1 MTQHTPRL
9 ILVTGQSGSGKSV
22 ALAALEDSGFYCID
36 NLPPDL
42 LDHLAKSYLEGN
54 IIAGGIAISID
65 ARAPEQSLV
74 DLPARIDRLRERLPE
89 LSIST
94 LFLESDQQRLIAR
107 FSETRRRHPLSY
119 QIDNLVEAI
128 AREAQL
134 LRPIREYA
142 DLVIDTSLTTV
153 HQLREDVRA
162 RLIGTAAAGPTI
174 LIQSFGFKFGIPLD
188 SDFLFDVR
196 FLPNPHW
203 DTSLRPYSGLDQPVV
218 DYLER
223 HPVTHETCRRISD
236 FLEHMLVQASHTDR
250 SYLTC
255 SIGCT
260 GGKHRSVY
268 LVERLQQELRP
279 TFADLV
285 VRHRDLDNP
294 RSQPESTHPL
304 AP

>member
-1 MTQHTPRL
+1 VNGPTPHL

-42 LDHLAKSYLEGN
+42 LDHLAESYLEGG
-54 IIAGGIAISID
+54 IVARGIAISID
-65 ARAPEQSLV
+65 ARAPEQSLA
-74 DLPARIDRLRERLPE
+74 DLPARIDGLKERLPQ
-89 LSIST
+89 LRISS
-94 LFLESDQQRLIAR
+94 LFLEADRQRLITR

-119 QIDNLVEAI
+119 QIENLVEAI
-128 AREAQL
+128 AREGQL
-134 LRPIREYA
+134 LLPIRAYA

-153 HQLREDVRA
+153 HQLREDVRS
-162 RLIGTAAAGPTI
+162 RLIGEKESGPRI

-203 DTSLRPYSGLDQPVV
+203 DITLRPHSGLDEGVV
-218 DYLER
+218 NYLEQ
-223 HPVTHETCRRISD
+223 HPVTHETRARISD
-236 FLEHMLVQASHTDR
+236 FLAHMLVQASRSDR

-268 LVERLQQELRP
+268 MVEQIARDLRP
-279 TFADLV
+279 AFSNLV
-285 VRHRDLDNP
+285 VRHRDLGN
-294 RSQPESTHPL
+294 H
-304 AP
+304 

>member
-1 MTQHTPRL
+1 MNGPAPRL

-42 LDHLAKSYLEGN
+42 LDHLAESYLEGG
-54 IIAGGIAISID
+54 IVARGIAISID
-65 ARAPEQSLV
+65 ARAPEQSLA
-74 DLPARIDRLRERLPE
+74 DLPARIDRLRERMPQLK
-89 LSIST
+89 ISS
-94 LFLESDQQRLIAR
+94 LFLEADRQRLITR

-119 QIDNLVEAI
+119 QIENLVEAI
-128 AREAQL
+128 AREGQL
-134 LRPIREYA
+134 LMPIRAYA

-153 HQLREDVRA
+153 HQLREDVRS
-162 RLIGTAAAGPTI
+162 RLIGEKVAGPRI

-203 DTSLRPYSGLDQPVV
+203 DTSLRPHSGLDEAVV
-218 DYLER
+218 NYLEQ
-223 HPVTHETCRRISD
+223 HPVTHDTRSRISA
-236 FLEHMLVQASHTDR
+236 FLAHMLAQASRSDR

-268 LVERLQQELRP
+268 VVEQIARDLRP
-279 TFADLV
+279 TFGNLV
-285 VRHRDLDNP
+285 VRHRDLGN
-294 RSQPESTHPL
+294 H
-304 AP
+304 

>member
-1 MTQHTPRL
+1 MTRTTPRL

-42 LDHLAKSYLEGN
+42 LDHLAESYLEGG
-54 IIAGGIAISID
+54 IAARGIAISID
-65 ARAPEQSLV
+65 ARAPERSLA
-74 DLPARIDRLRERLPE
+74 DLPGRIENLKQRLPE
-89 LSIST
+89 LSVSSV
-94 LFLESDQQRLIAR
+94 FLEADQQRLIAR

-128 AREAQL
+128 KREGQL
-134 LRPIREYA
+134 LTPIRAYA

-153 HQLREDVRA
+153 HQLREDVRS
-162 RLIGTAAAGPTI
+162 RLVGEKASGPRI

-203 DTSLRPYSGLDQPVV
+203 DTSLRPHSGLDEAVV
-218 DYLER
+218 NYLEQ
-223 HPVTHETCRRISD
+223 HPVTHQTRGQISE
-236 FLEHMLVQASHTDR
+236 FLSTILVQAIRSDR
-250 SYLTC
+250 SYVTC

-268 LVERLQQELRP
+268 VVEQIARDLKP
-279 TFADLV
+279 SFDNLV
-285 VRHRDLDNP
+285 VRHRDLGN
-294 RSQPESTHPL
+294 H
-304 AP
+304 

>member
-1 MTQHTPRL
+1 VSRPGPRL

-42 LDHLAKSYLEGN
+42 LDHLAESYLEGG
-54 IIAGGIAISID
+54 IVARGIAISID
-65 ARAPEQSLV
+65 ARAPEQSLA
-74 DLPARIDRLRERLPE
+74 DLPDRIARLRQRLPS
-89 LSIST
+89 LQISS
-94 LFLESDQQRLIAR
+94 LFLEADRQRLITR

-119 QIDNLVEAI
+119 QIENLVEAI

-134 LRPIREYA
+134 LMPIRAYA

-153 HQLREDVRA
+153 HQLREDVRS
-162 RLIGTAAAGPTI
+162 RLIGEKVAGPRI

-203 DTSLRPYSGLDQPVV
+203 DTSLRPHSGLDQAVV
-218 DYLER
+218 DYLEQ
-223 HPVTHETCRRISD
+223 HPVTHDTRSRISA
-236 FLEHMLVQASHTDR
+236 FLAHMLTQASRSDR

-255 SIGCT
+255 SVGCT

-268 LVERLQQELRP
+268 VVERIAHDLRP
-279 TFADLV
+279 TFDNLV
-285 VRHRDLDNP
+285 VRHRDLGN
-294 RSQPESTHPL
+294 H
-304 AP
+304 

>member
-1 MTQHTPRL
+1 MNAPAPRL

-42 LDHLAKSYLEGN
+42 LDHLAESYLEGG
-54 IIAGGIAISID
+54 IVARGIAISID
-65 ARAPEQSLV
+65 ARAPEQSLA
-74 DLPARIDRLRERLPE
+74 DLPDRIDRHRQRLPE
-89 LSIST
+89 LQISS
-94 LFLESDQQRLIAR
+94 LFLEADRQRLIAR

-119 QIDNLVEAI
+119 QIEHLVEAI
-128 AREAQL
+128 AREGQL
-134 LRPIREYA
+134 LMPIRAYA

-153 HQLREDVRA
+153 HQLREDVRS
-162 RLIGTAAAGPTI
+162 RLIGEKVAGPRI

-203 DTSLRPYSGLDQPVV
+203 DTSLRPHSGLDETVV
-218 DYLER
+218 NYLEQ
-223 HPVTHETCRRISD
+223 HPVTHDTRSRISE
-236 FLEHMLVQASHTDR
+236 FLAHMLVQASRSDR

-268 LVERLQQELRP
+268 VVERIARDLRP
-279 TFADLV
+279 TFGNLV
-285 VRHRDLDNP
+285 VRHRDLGN
-294 RSQPESTHPL
+294 H
-304 AP
+304 

>member
-1 MTQHTPRL
+1 MTQTVPRL

-42 LDHLAKSYLEGN
+42 LDHLAESYLEGG
-54 IIAGGIAISID
+54 IVARGIAISID
-65 ARAPEQSLV
+65 ARAPEKSLAN
-74 DLPARIDRLRERLPE
+74 LPDRIDRLRERLPQ
-89 LSIST
+89 LQISS
-94 LFLESDQQRLIAR
+94 LFLEAEQQRLITR

-119 QIDNLVEAI
+119 QIHNLVEAI
-128 AREAQL
+128 AREGQL
-134 LRPIREYA
+134 LMPIRAYA

-153 HQLREDVRA
+153 HQLREDVRS
-162 RLIGTAAAGPTI
+162 RLIGEKVAGPRI

-203 DTSLRPYSGLDQPVV
+203 STALRSHSGLDQPVA
-218 DYLER
+218 DYLEQ
-223 HPVTHETCRRISD
+223 HPVTHETRARVSD
-236 FLEHMLVQASHTDR
+236 FLAHMLSQASRSDR

-268 LVERLQQELRP
+268 IVELVARDLRP
-279 TFADLV
+279 TFGNLV
-285 VRHRDLDNP
+285 VRHRDLGN
-294 RSQPESTHPL
+294 H
-304 AP
+304 

>member
-1 MTQHTPRL
+1 MTAPLPRL

-42 LDHLAKSYLEGN
+42 LDHLAESYLEGS
-54 IIAGGIAISID
+54 IVARGIAISID
-65 ARAPEQSLV
+65 ARAPEQSLAN
-74 DLPARIDRLRERLPE
+74 LPDRIDRLRERLPQ
-89 LSIST
+89 LQISS
-94 LFLESDQQRLIAR
+94 LFLEADRQRLITR

-119 QIDNLVEAI
+119 QIENLVEAI
-128 AREAQL
+128 AREGQL
-134 LRPIREYA
+134 LMPIRAYA

-153 HQLREDVRA
+153 HQLREDVRS
-162 RLIGTAAAGPTI
+162 RLIGEKEAGPRI

-203 DTSLRPYSGLDQPVV
+203 SAALRSHSGLDQPVV
-218 DYLER
+218 EYLEQ
-223 HPVTHETCRRISD
+223 HPVTHETRTRIAE
-236 FLEHMLVQASHTDR
+236 FLAHMLTEASHSDR

-268 LVERLQQELRP
+268 VVEQIARDLRP
-279 TFADLV
+279 TFGNLV
-285 VRHRDLDNP
+285 VRHRDLGN
-294 RSQPESTHPL
+294 H
-304 AP
+304 

>member
-1 MTQHTPRL
+1 MNGPAPRL

-42 LDHLAKSYLEGN
+42 LDHLAESYLEGG
-54 IIAGGIAISID
+54 IVARGIAISID
-65 ARAPEQSLV
+65 ARAPEQSLA
-74 DLPARIDRLRERLPE
+74 DLPDRIDRLKQRLPE
-89 LSIST
+89 LKISS
-94 LFLESDQQRLIAR
+94 LFLEADQQRLITR

-128 AREAQL
+128 AREGQL
-134 LRPIREYA
+134 LMPIRAYA

-153 HQLREDVRA
+153 HQLREDVRS
-162 RLIGTAAAGPTI
+162 RLIGEKVAGPRI

-203 DTSLRPYSGLDQPVV
+203 DTSLRPHSGLDEAVV
-218 DYLER
+218 NYLEQ
-223 HPVTHETCRRISD
+223 HPVTHDTRSRISE
-236 FLEHMLVQASHTDR
+236 FLAHMLVQASHSDR

-268 LVERLQQELRP
+268 VVERIARDLRP
-279 TFADLV
+279 TFGNLV
-285 VRHRDLDNP
+285 VRHRDLGN
-294 RSQPESTHPL
+294 H
-304 AP
+304 

>member
-1 MTQHTPRL
+1 MNGPAPRL

-42 LDHLAKSYLEGN
+42 LDHLAESYLEGG
-54 IIAGGIAISID
+54 IVARGIAISID
-65 ARAPEQSLV
+65 ARAPEQSLA
-74 DLPARIDRLRERLPE
+74 DLPDRIDRLRECLPE
-89 LSIST
+89 LNISS
-94 LFLESDQQRLIAR
+94 LFLEADQQRLITR

-119 QIDNLVEAI
+119 QIENLVEAI
-128 AREAQL
+128 AREGQL
-134 LRPIREYA
+134 LMPIRAYA

-153 HQLREDVRA
+153 HQLREDVRS
-162 RLIGTAAAGPTI
+162 RLIGEKVAGPRI

-203 DTSLRPYSGLDQPVV
+203 DTSLRPHSGLDQAVV
-218 DYLER
+218 DYLEQ
-223 HPVTHETCRRISD
+223 HPVTHDTRSRISE
-236 FLEHMLVQASHTDR
+236 FLAHMLVQASHSDR

-255 SIGCT
+255 SVGCT

-268 LVERLQQELRP
+268 VVEQIAHDLRP
-279 TFADLV
+279 TFGNLV
-285 VRHRDLDNP
+285 VRHRDLGN
-294 RSQPESTHPL
+294 H
-304 AP
+304 

>member
-1 MTQHTPRL
+1 MNPPVLRL
-9 ILVTGQSGSGKSV
+9 VLVTGQSGSGKSV

-42 LDHLAKSYLEGN
+42 LDHLAESYLDGG
-54 IIAGGIAISID
+54 IVARGIAISID
-65 ARAPEQSLV
+65 ARAPEESLAE
-74 DLPARIDRLRERLPE
+74 LPERIDRLKRRVPQLEV
-89 LSIST
+89 SS
-94 LFLESDQQRLIAR
+94 LFLEADRQRLIAR

-119 QIDNLVEAI
+119 QIENLVEAI
-128 AREAQL
+128 SREGQL
-134 LRPIREYA
+134 LMPIRAYA

-153 HQLREDVRA
+153 HQLREDVRS
-162 RLIGTAAAGPTI
+162 RLIGEKEAGPRI

-203 DTSLRPYSGLDQPVV
+203 DSSLRPHSGLDRAVV
-218 DYLER
+218 DYLEQ
-223 HPVTHETCRRISD
+223 HPVTHDTRTRIGD
-236 FLEHMLVQASHTDR
+236 FLAHMLTQASRSDR

-268 LVERLQQELRP
+268 LVEQIARDLRP
-279 TFADLV
+279 AFANLV
-285 VRHRDLDNP
+285 VRHRDLGN
-294 RSQPESTHPL
+294 H
-304 AP
+304 

>member
-1 MTQHTPRL
+1 MNGPAPRL

-42 LDHLAKSYLEGN
+42 LDHLAESYLEGG
-54 IIAGGIAISID
+54 ISARGIAISID
-65 ARAPEQSLV
+65 ARAPEQSLA
-74 DLPARIDRLRERLPE
+74 DLPDRIDRLKERMPQLQ
-89 LSIST
+89 ISS
-94 LFLESDQQRLIAR
+94 LFLEADRQRLITR

-119 QIDNLVEAI
+119 QIENLVEAI
-128 AREAQL
+128 AREGQL
-134 LRPIREYA
+134 LMPIRAYA

-153 HQLREDVRA
+153 HQLREDVRS
-162 RLIGTAAAGPTI
+162 RLIGEKVVGPRI

-203 DTSLRPYSGLDQPVV
+203 DTSLRPHSGLDEAVV
-218 DYLER
+218 NYLEQ
-223 HPVTHETCRRISD
+223 HPVTHDTRSRISD
-236 FLEHMLVQASHTDR
+236 FLAHMLVQASRSDR

-255 SIGCT
+255 CVGCT

-268 LVERLQQELRP
+268 IVEQIARDLRP
-279 TFADLV
+279 TFGNLV
-285 VRHRDLDNP
+285 VRHRDLGN
-294 RSQPESTHPL
+294 H
-304 AP
+304 

>member
-1 MTQHTPRL
+1 MSSPAPRL

-42 LDHLAKSYLEGN
+42 LDHLAESYLKGS
-54 IIAGGIAISID
+54 IAARGIAISID
-65 ARAPEQSLV
+65 ARAPEQSLA
-74 DLPARIDRLRERLPE
+74 DLPDRIDRLRQRMPQLR
-89 LSIST
+89 ISS
-94 LFLESDQQRLIAR
+94 LFLEADRQRLITR

-119 QIDNLVEAI
+119 QIENLVEAI
-128 AREAQL
+128 AREGQL
-134 LRPIREYA
+134 LMPIRAYA

-153 HQLREDVRA
+153 HQLREDVRS
-162 RLIGTAAAGPTI
+162 RLIGEKVVGPRI

-203 DTSLRPYSGLDQPVV
+203 DTSLRPHSGLDEAVV
-218 DYLER
+218 NYLEQ
-223 HPVTHETCRRISD
+223 HPVTHDTRSRISE
-236 FLEHMLVQASHTDR
+236 FLAHMLVQASRSDR

-255 SIGCT
+255 SVGCT

-268 LVERLQQELRP
+268 IVEQIARDLRP
-279 TFADLV
+279 TFGNLV
-285 VRHRDLDNP
+285 VRHRDLGN
-294 RSQPESTHPL
+294 H
-304 AP
+304 

>member
-1 MTQHTPRL
+1 MTAPLPRL

-42 LDHLAKSYLEGN
+42 LDHLAESYLEGS
-54 IIAGGIAISID
+54 IVARGIAISID
-65 ARAPEQSLV
+65 ARAPEQSLAN
-74 DLPARIDRLRERLPE
+74 LPDRIDRLRERLPQ
-89 LSIST
+89 LQISS
-94 LFLESDQQRLIAR
+94 LFLEADRQRLITR

-119 QIDNLVEAI
+119 QIENLVEAI
-128 AREAQL
+128 AREGQL
-134 LRPIREYA
+134 LMPIRAYA

-162 RLIGTAAAGPTI
+162 RLIGEKEAGPRI

-203 DTSLRPYSGLDQPVV
+203 AAALRSHSGLDQPVV
-218 DYLER
+218 EYLEQ
-223 HPVTHETCRRISD
+223 HPVTHETRTRIAE
-236 FLEHMLVQASHTDR
+236 FLAHMLTEASHSDR

-255 SIGCT
+255 SVGCT

-268 LVERLQQELRP
+268 VVEQIARDLRP
-279 TFADLV
+279 TFGNLV
-285 VRHRDLDNP
+285 VRHRDLGN
-294 RSQPESTHPL
+294 H
-304 AP
+304 

>member
-1 MTQHTPRL
+1 MTRPLPRL

-42 LDHLAKSYLEGN
+42 LDHLAESYLEGG
-54 IIAGGIAISID
+54 IVARGIAISID
-65 ARAPEQSLV
+65 ARAPEQSLAS
-74 DLPARIDRLRERLPE
+74 LPDRIDQLKERLPE
-89 LSIST
+89 LQISS
-94 LFLESDQQRLIAR
+94 LFLEADRRRLITR

-119 QIDNLVEAI
+119 QIENLVEAI
-128 AREAQL
+128 AREGQL
-134 LRPIREYA
+134 LMPIRAYA

-162 RLIGTAAAGPTI
+162 RLIGEREAGPRI

-203 DTSLRPYSGLDQPVV
+203 SAPLRSHSGLDQPVV
-218 DYLER
+218 DYLEQ
-223 HPVTHETCRRISD
+223 HPVTHETRTRIAD
-236 FLEHMLVQASHTDR
+236 FLAHMLTEASHSDR

-268 LVERLQQELRP
+268 IVEQIARDLRP
-279 TFADLV
+279 TFANLV
-285 VRHRDLDNP
+285 VRHRDLGN
-294 RSQPESTHPL
+294 H
-304 AP
+304 

>member
-1 MTQHTPRL
+1 MSTPAPRL

-42 LDHLAKSYLEGN
+42 LDHLAESYLEGG
-54 IIAGGIAISID
+54 IVARGIAISID
-65 ARAPEQSLV
+65 ARAPEQSLA
-74 DLPARIDRLRERLPE
+74 DLPDRIDRLKERLPQ
-89 LSIST
+89 LQISS
-94 LFLESDQQRLIAR
+94 LFLEADRQRLITR

-119 QIDNLVEAI
+119 QIENLVEAI
-128 AREAQL
+128 AREGQL
-134 LRPIREYA
+134 LMPIRAYA

-162 RLIGTAAAGPTI
+162 RLIGEKVAGPRI

-203 DTSLRPYSGLDQPVV
+203 DSSLRPHSGLDQAVMN
-218 DYLER
+218 YLEQ
-223 HPVTHETCRRISD
+223 HPVTHDTRSRISD
-236 FLEHMLVQASHTDR
+236 FLAHMLVQASRSDR

-255 SIGCT
+255 SVGCT

-268 LVERLQQELRP
+268 IVEQIAQDLRP
-279 TFADLV
+279 TFGNLV
-285 VRHRDLDNP
+285 VRHRDLGN
-294 RSQPESTHPL
+294 H
-304 AP
+304 

>member
-1 MTQHTPRL
+1 MTRAVPRL

-42 LDHLAKSYLEGN
+42 LDHLAESYLEGG
-54 IIAGGIAISID
+54 IVARGIAISVD
-65 ARAPEQSLV
+65 ARAPESALA
-74 DLPARIDRLRERLPE
+74 DLPDRIDRLRERLPQ
-89 LSIST
+89 LRISS
-94 LFLESDQQRLIAR
+94 LFLEADQQRLIAR

-119 QIDNLVEAI
+119 RIENLVEAI
-128 AREAQL
+128 AREGQL
-134 LRPIREYA
+134 LMPIRAYA

-153 HQLREDVRA
+153 HQLREDVRS
-162 RLIGTAAAGPTI
+162 RLIGEKEAGPRI

-203 DTSLRPYSGLDQPVV
+203 DTSLRPHSGLDQAVV
-218 DYLER
+218 EYLEQ
-223 HPVTHETCRRISD
+223 HPVTHETRIRIGE
-236 FLEHMLVQASHTDR
+236 FLAHMLTQASRSDR

-268 LVERLQQELRP
+268 LVEQIARDLRP
-279 TFADLV
+279 GFANLV
-285 VRHRDLDNP
+285 VRHRDLGN
-294 RSQPESTHPL
+294 H
-304 AP
+304 

>member
-1 MTQHTPRL
+1 MTGPLPRL

-42 LDHLAKSYLEGN
+42 LDHLAESYLEGG
-54 IIAGGIAISID
+54 IVARGIAISID
-65 ARAPEQSLV
+65 ARAPELSLAN
-74 DLPARIDRLRERLPE
+74 LPDRIDRLKERLPQ
-89 LSIST
+89 LQISS
-94 LFLESDQQRLIAR
+94 LFLEADRQRLITR

-119 QIDNLVEAI
+119 QIENLVEAI
-128 AREAQL
+128 AREGQL
-134 LRPIREYA
+134 LMPIRAYA

-153 HQLREDVRA
+153 HQLREDVRS
-162 RLIGTAAAGPTI
+162 RLIGEKEAGPRI

-203 DTSLRPYSGLDQPVV
+203 SAALRSHSGLDQPVV
-218 DYLER
+218 EYLEQ
-223 HPVTHETCRRISD
+223 HPVTHETRTRIAE
-236 FLEHMLVQASHTDR
+236 FLAHMLTEASHSDR

-268 LVERLQQELRP
+268 IVEQLARDLRP
-279 TFADLV
+279 TFGNLV
-285 VRHRDLDNP
+285 VRHRDLGN
-294 RSQPESTHPL
+294 H
-304 AP
+304 

>member
-1 MTQHTPRL
+1 MNRPNPRL

-42 LDHLAKSYLEGN
+42 LDHLAESYLEGG
-54 IIAGGIAISID
+54 IVSRGIAISVD
-65 ARAPEQSLV
+65 ARAPERALA
-74 DLPARIDRLRERLPE
+74 DLPGRIEKLRERLPQ
-89 LSIST
+89 LTIDS
-94 LFLESDQQRLIAR
+94 LFLEADQQRLITR

-119 QIDNLVEAI
+119 QIENLVEAI

-134 LRPIREYA
+134 LTPIRAYA

-153 HQLREDVRA
+153 HQLREDVRS
-162 RLIGTAAAGPTI
+162 RLIGEKASGPRI

-188 SDFLFDVR
+188 SDSLFDVR

-203 DTSLRPYSGLDQPVV
+203 EGTLRPHSGLDQPVI

-223 HPVTHETCRRISD
+223 HPVTHDTRGQLAG
-236 FLEHMLVQASHTDR
+236 FLGHMLTQASRSDR
-250 SYLTC
+250 SYITC
-255 SIGCT
+255 SVGCT

-268 LVERLQQELRP
+268 MVEQLARDLRP
-279 TFADLV
+279 GFANLV
-285 VRHRDLDNP
+285 VRHRDLNN
-294 RSQPESTHPL
+294 H
-304 AP
+304 

>member
-1 MTQHTPRL
+1 L

-42 LDHLAKSYLEGN
+42 LDHLAESYLEGS
-54 IIAGGIAISID
+54 IVARGIAISID
-65 ARAPEQSLV
+65 ARAPEQSLAN
-74 DLPARIDRLRERLPE
+74 LPDRIDRLKERLPQ
-89 LSIST
+89 LQISS
-94 LFLESDQQRLIAR
+94 LFLEADRQRLITR

-119 QIDNLVEAI
+119 QINNLVEAI
-128 AREAQL
+128 AREGQL
-134 LRPIREYA
+134 LMPIRAYA

-162 RLIGTAAAGPTI
+162 RLIGEKESGPRI

-196 FLPNPHW
+196 YLPNPHW
-203 DTSLRPYSGLDQPVV
+203 AASLRSYSGLDQSVV
-218 DYLER
+218 DYLEQ
-223 HPVTHETCRRISD
+223 HPVTHETRTRIAD
-236 FLEHMLVQASHTDR
+236 FLAHMLTEASHSDR

-268 LVERLQQELRP
+268 VVEQIARDLRP
-279 TFADLV
+279 TFANLV
-285 VRHRDLDNP
+285 VRHRDLGN
-294 RSQPESTHPL
+294 H
-304 AP
+304 

>member
-1 MTQHTPRL
+1 MTRTTPRL

-42 LDHLAKSYLEGN
+42 LDHLAESYLEGG
-54 IIAGGIAISID
+54 IAARGIAISID
-65 ARAPEQSLV
+65 ARAPEQSLAG
-74 DLPARIDRLRERLPE
+74 LPQRIENLKQRLPQ
-89 LSIST
+89 LAVNSV
-94 LFLESDQQRLIAR
+94 FLEADQQRLIAR

-128 AREAQL
+128 SREGQL
-134 LRPIREYA
+134 LTPIRAYA

-153 HQLREDVRA
+153 HQLREDVRS
-162 RLIGTAAAGPTI
+162 RLVGEKAAGPRI

-203 DTSLRPYSGLDQPVV
+203 DTSLRPHSGLDETVV
-218 DYLER
+218 NYLEQ
-223 HPVTHETCRRISD
+223 HPVTHQTRSQISD
-236 FLEHMLVQASHTDR
+236 FLSNILVQAIRSDR
-250 SYLTC
+250 SYVTC
-255 SIGCT
+255 SVGCT

-268 LVERLQQELRP
+268 VVERIARDLKP
-279 TFADLV
+279 TFDNLV
-285 VRHRDLDNP
+285 VRHRDLAN
-294 RSQPESTHPL
+294 H
-304 AP
+304 

>member
-1 MTQHTPRL
+1 MSAPAPRL

-42 LDHLAKSYLEGN
+42 LDHLAESYLEGG
-54 IIAGGIAISID
+54 IVARGIAISID
-65 ARAPEQSLV
+65 ARAPEQSLA
-74 DLPARIDRLRERLPE
+74 DLPDRIDRLKERLPQ
-89 LSIST
+89 LQISS
-94 LFLESDQQRLIAR
+94 LFLEADRQRLITR

-119 QIDNLVEAI
+119 QIENLVEAI
-128 AREAQL
+128 AREGQL
-134 LRPIREYA
+134 LMPIRAYA

-162 RLIGTAAAGPTI
+162 RLIGEKVAGPRI

-203 DTSLRPYSGLDQPVV
+203 DSSLRPHSGLDQAVMN
-218 DYLER
+218 YLEQ
-223 HPVTHETCRRISD
+223 HPVTHDTRSRISD
-236 FLEHMLVQASHTDR
+236 FLAHMLVQASRSDR

-255 SIGCT
+255 SVGCT

-268 LVERLQQELRP
+268 IVEQIAQDLRP
-279 TFADLV
+279 TFGNLV
-285 VRHRDLDNP
+285 VRHRDLGN
-294 RSQPESTHPL
+294 H
-304 AP
+304 

>member
-1 MTQHTPRL
+1 MTRTTPRL

-42 LDHLAKSYLEGN
+42 LEHLAESYLEGG
-54 IIAGGIAISID
+54 IAARGIAISID
-65 ARAPEQSLV
+65 ARAPERSLAG
-74 DLPARIDRLRERLPE
+74 LPQKIENLRERLPQ
-89 LSIST
+89 LAVSSV
-94 LFLESDQQRLIAR
+94 FLEADQQRLVAR

-128 AREAQL
+128 AREGQL
-134 LRPIREYA
+134 LTPIRAYA

-153 HQLREDVRA
+153 HQLRDDVRA
-162 RLIGTAAAGPTI
+162 RLVGEKASGPRI

-188 SDFLFDVR
+188 SDYLFDVR

-203 DTSLRPYSGLDQPVV
+203 DTSLRPHSGLDEAVV
-218 DYLER
+218 NYLEQ
-223 HPVTHETCRRISD
+223 HPVTHQTRSQISD
-236 FLEHMLVQASHTDR
+236 FLAGILVQAIRSDR
-250 SYLTC
+250 SYVTC

-268 LVERLQQELRP
+268 VVERIARDLKP
-279 TFADLV
+279 SFDNLV
-285 VRHRDLDNP
+285 VRHRDLAN
-294 RSQPESTHPL
+294 R
-304 AP
+304 